1 MAHHSSLR
9 GDRLD
14 RGADTPLWQQL
25 VAVLREAVR
34 EGELAPDQALPSEA
48 ELIDRFGV
56 SRTVVREALAELV
69 REGLI
74 YKIRAKGSFVSPAKP
89 ALRFIGST
97 LGSAAD
103 LSATGRTVATRV
115 LSIAEGVADEDEA
128 AALRLDEGA
137 EVIRLRRLRSVDGV
151 PWLLV
156 DTALPKALFPSVA
169 RANLEN
175 RSLYEHLRRHYGV
188 TPKGAD
194 RWLEAVIPTAEQ
206 AELLQLAP
214 GEPALAIES
223 ISWSEDGT
231 PFEFY
236 RGLHRSGEPRFHVG
250 IR

>member
-1 MAHHSSLR
+1 MAQHSSLR

-14 RGADTPLWQQL
+14 RGAESPLWQQL
-25 VAVLREAVR
+25 VTVLREAIR

-103 LSATGRTVATRV
+103 LQATGRTVTTRV
-115 LSIAEGVADEDEA
+115 LSIEEGAASEDEA
-128 AALRLDEGA
+128 EALRLEPGA
-137 EVIRLRRLRSVDGV
+137 EVTRLRRLRSVDGL

-156 DTALPKALFPSVA
+156 ETALPKDLFPGVA
-169 RANLEN
+169 KANLEN

-194 RWLEAVIPTAEQ
+194 RWLEAVIPSADD
-206 AELLQLAP
+206 AGLLQLTA

-223 ISWSEDGT
+223 ITWSEDGT
-231 PFEFY
+231 PFEYY

>member
-1 MAHHSSLR
+1 MAHHSSLSA
-9 GDRLD
+9 DRLD
-14 RGADTPLWQQL
+14 RSADTPLWQQL
-25 VAVLREAVR
+25 VGVLREAIR
-34 EGELAPDQALPSEA
+34 EGRLSPDQALPSEA

-56 SRTVVREALAELV
+56 SRTVVRDALGELV

-97 LGSAAD
+97 VGSAAD
-103 LSATGRTVATRV
+103 LSATGRAVTTHV
-115 LSIAEGVADEDEA
+115 LAIDEGPADEDEA

-137 EVIRLRRLRSVDGV
+137 EVVRLRRLRAVDGV

-156 DTALPKALFPSVA
+156 DTALPKALFPGVA

-194 RWLEAVIPTAEQ
+194 RWIEAVIPTAEQ
-206 AELLQLAP
+206 AELLQLEP
-214 GEPALAIES
+214 GQPALAIES
-223 ISWSEDGT
+223 ISWRDDGT
-231 PFEFY
+231 PIEYY